1 MFHCRNLI
9 SSLIILHNSRLHHAA
24 AYANLQPKSSFF
36 SRTVP
41 SSPTTIVSQ
50 TSLTASS
57 ALHFRRSESN
67 PRHIY
72 NMSSGL
78 NDVSAESNQQLFG
91 RFKIASSQIF
101 YRSTHSFGM
110 VNLRPLVPGHVLVVS
125 NRVAPLLSDLDEEE
139 YDDLWKT
146 TRKVQDLLKQQY
158 KCEAFNVA
166 VQDGA
171 GAGQSVP
178 HVHVHVLP
186 RCQGDLERN
195 DEIYDMLELW
205 APRDELAA
213 NKPRLEVPEDI
224 DRRDRT
230 IDEMAEEASIYR
242 ALAYKV

>member
-1 MFHCRNLI
+1 V
-9 SSLIILHNSRLHHAA
+9 
-24 AYANLQPKSSFF
+24 KD
-36 SRTVP
+36 T
-41 SSPTTIVSQ
+41 
-50 TSLTASS
+50 
-57 ALHFRRSESN
+57 
-67 PRHIY
+67 
-72 NMSSGL
+72 
-78 NDVSAESNQQLFG
+78 SAESNQQLFG
-91 RFKIASSQIF
+91 RFKIATSQIF
-101 YRSTHSFGM
+101 YKSKHSFGM

-125 NRVAPLLSDLDEEE
+125 NRVAPLLSDLEEDE

-146 TRKVQDLLKQQY
+146 TRKVQDVLKQQY
-158 KCEAFNVA
+158 KCDAFNVA

-186 RCQGDLERN
+186 RCQGDLEYN

-205 APRDELAA
+205 APRDEMAV

-242 ALAYKV
+242 ALAEKD